1 MASPTQWT
9 WVWVNSGR
17 QSRTGKP
24 GVLESMGSQR
34 VGHDWATNTFTFN
47 VQFSRS
53 VVSNSLWPH
62 GLQHTRLPCPS
73 PISRACSNSCPL
85 NQWCHPTISSFVN
98 PFSPFPVFPSIK
110 VFSNELALCIKWPKY
125 WNFSFSISP
134 SNKYSG
140 LISLRIDWFYLLA
153 VQGAVK
159 SLLQHYNLKA
169 SILWHSAFFIIQFSH
184 LYMTTEKNHSF
195 DYTDLCWQSDVSAF

>member
-9 WVWVNSGR
+9 WVWVSSGSWWWTR
-17 QSRTGKP
+17 KP
-24 GVLESMGSQR
+24 GVLQSMRFQSVR
-34 VGHDWATNTFTFN
+34 HDWVTELKSCLT
-47 VQFSRS
+47 
-53 VVSNSLWPH
+53 LWLNE
-62 GLQHTRLPCPS
+62 LQHIRLPCPS
-73 PISRACSNSCPL
+73 QSPRVCLNSCQL
-85 NQWCHPTISSFVN
+85 SQWCHPTISSFVN

-153 VQGAVK
+153 VQG
-159 SLLQHYNLKA
+159 LLQHHNLKA
-169 SILWHSAFFIIQFSH
+169 SILQHSAFFMVRFSH
-184 LYMTTEKNHSF
+184 PYTTTGKTIALSIWTFVENNRNQ
-195 DYTDLCWQSDVSAF
+195 LQ